1 MASGEISAIVVT
13 GVIMVGLAF
22 ASFKIGKK
30 IADKKK

>member
-13 GVIMVGLAF
+13 GVIMMGLAF
-22 ASFKIGKK
+22 ISFKIGKK